1 MLNTPTAEE
10 PWCKG
15 AAGERMPSQAACFS
29 ISPTQGTSVG
39 QAGCL
44 PLGLLGGTGLW
55 CCR

>member
-1 MLNTPTAEE
+1 MLNTLMTEE
-10 PWCKG
+10 PWSKG
-15 AAGERMPSQAACFS
+15 TAGERMPHQAACFS

-44 PLGLLGGTGLW
+44 PLGLRGGTGVC